1 MPRPCQSQ
9 RWERRICPA
18 AQDVG
23 NIDYKCDE
31 VSNGRRRSV
40 MMWTTIKIRNRR
52 QESKLRKLKWEY
64 REDDVVKREEIGDV
78 EMWKMRRNGKGHGT
92 EEVTKR

>member
-1 MPRPCQSQ
+1 
-9 RWERRICPA
+9 
-18 AQDVG
+18 
-23 NIDYKCDE
+23 
-31 VSNGRRRSV
+31 